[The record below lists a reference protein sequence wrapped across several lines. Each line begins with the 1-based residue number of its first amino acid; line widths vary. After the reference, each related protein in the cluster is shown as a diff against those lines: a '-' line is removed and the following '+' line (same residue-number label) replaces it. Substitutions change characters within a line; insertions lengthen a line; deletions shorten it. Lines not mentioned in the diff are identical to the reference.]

1 MEDRIV
7 TNHLLEEEQN
17 TEGTLRPQTLD
28 EYTGQERMK
37 ESLRVCI
44 EAAQRRGEPL
54 DHAIFYGPPGLGKTT
69 IAHIIA
75 KEMGGGIRSTS
86 GLVLNHAGDLAA
98 ILANLQ
104 AHDVLF
110 IDEIHRLP
118 ASVEEALYPAMEDFQ
133 IDLVIGQGAATRTM
147 KLDLPPFTLVG
158 ATTKAGSLTSPLRER
173 FGLVYRLDF
182 YTPEELEAIV
192 NRSASLLNVAIEPGG
207 ATEISKRAR
216 GTPRIANRLIR
227 RVRDFADVKAQGVIT
242 LEVAREALHWL
253 GVDDAGFDEMDRK
266 ILLTILD
273 KFNGGPV
280 GADALATAVRE
291 EKATLEDVYEPFLL
305 QAGYLDRTA
314 RGRQLTAKAFEHFG
328 QTQRPGSVR
337 IGSCLFLIR
346 HSCFA
351 LCHSCFSPSVI
362 PAKAG
367 IQCRSPHK
375 RRKRNGRRHEMP
387 PLQRRENGRRLSF
400 LLPFCHSCE
409 SRNPVSLPFACVAA
423 ASYAAN
429 GKRHEKKPL
438 QIPAT
443 SGLPVVVVA
452 ASHAAFPLAER
463 GRNPAPWN
471 RKP

>member
-133 IDLVIGQGAATRTM
+133 IDLVIGQGPATRTM

-158 ATTKAGSLTSPLRER
+158 ATTKAGALTSPLRER

-182 YTPEELEAIV
+182 YTAEELETIV
-192 NRSASLLNVAIEPGG
+192 NRSAGLLNVAIEPAG

-227 RVRDFADVKAQGVIT
+227 RVRDFAEVKAQGVIT
-242 LEVAREALHWL
+242 QQVAQEALHWL

-266 ILLTILD
+266 ILLTILE

-280 GADALATAVRE
+280 GAEALATAVRE

-314 RGRQLTAKAFEHFG
+314 RGRQLTAKAYQHFG
-328 QTQRPGSVR
+328 RSKTDPD
-337 IGSCLFLIR
+337 LF
-346 HSCFA
+346 
-351 LCHSCFSPSVI
+351 
-362 PAKAG
+362 G
-367 IQCRSPHK
+367 
-375 RRKRNGRRHEMP
+375 
-387 PLQRRENGRRLSF
+387 
-400 LLPFCHSCE
+400 
-409 SRNPVSLPFACVAA
+409 
-423 ASYAAN
+423 
-429 GKRHEKKPL
+429 
-438 QIPAT
+438 
-443 SGLPVVVVA
+443 
-452 ASHAAFPLAER
+452 
-463 GRNPAPWN
+463 
-471 RKP
+471 